1 MKLQLALVATVL
13 AIAAPL
19 GFSGADFNS
28 TSRNPGN
35 SVGTAPD
42 YAAPDVT
49 AAPIA
54 KVQAGNGS
62 SFIRQGGT
70 YYVYADVTDS
80 GNPAT
85 GTSSVTA
92 DVSAITAG
100 QTAVAL
106 TAGSYTAAGVTY
118 NYRSAQLTASNPL
131 AAGDKTYRL
140 TTTDGAG
147 NTRTDATGRT
157 VTVDNTPPAGADVQ
171 TANKTGG
178 VAFRPEAGDTA
189 TLTFDEI
196 VEPQSILATWNGG
209 AAENVVVRINNN
221 DAATGGNDSL
231 RVYNLA
237 NTAQLP
243 LGTVNLGRTDYVT
256 ANLTFG
262 ATGTRS
268 TMAVTGNGFV
278 VVLGTASAAGTT
290 AAANGTMSWAPST
303 TAYDRAGNAAAT
315 AARTELG
322 VADREF

>member
-1 MKLQLALVATVL
+1 MALAAMAVAV
-13 AIAAPL
+13 AAPL
-19 GFSGADFNS
+19 SFSGANFNS
-28 TSRNPGN
+28 TSTDPGN
-35 SVGTAPD
+35 SFGTAPD
-42 YAAPDVT
+42 YAAPDVA

-70 YYVYADVTDS
+70 YYVYANVTDS
-80 GNPAT
+80 GNPASN
-85 GTSSVTA
+85 TSSVTA
-92 DVSAITAG
+92 DVSAITTG
-100 QTAVAL
+100 QTAVPLA
-106 TAGSYTAAGVTY
+106 AGSFTAAGTAY

-131 AAGDKTYRL
+131 TAGDKIYRL

-157 VTVDNTPPAGADVQ
+157 VTVDNTAPTGADVQ
-171 TANKTGG
+171 TANRAGG

-189 TLTFDEI
+189 TLTYSEI
-196 VEPQSILATWNGG
+196 VEPQSILATWNGA

-221 DAATGGNDSL
+221 DAGTGGNDSL

-315 AARTELG
+315 TARTELG
-322 VADREF
+322 AADREF